1 MKLPPGLVPRQLLAG
16 PVLLDLFH
24 RDGCVHD
31 SWMQGAGSHGLGP
44 HGTWLR
50 LHPREFGLLWR
61 LAESPR
67 TALTRATLL
76 RDVWR
81 LHHDPPTNTLEVH
94 IFRLR
99 QKLAAFGVDR
109 LVVTDPAGG
118 YRLEADARP
127 VVPVREAL
135 DSYVLI
141 GNGAR
146 QESQTG

>member
-1 MKLPPGLVPRQLLAG
+1 MMGLAGLMPRHVLAG

-24 RDGCVHD
+24 RDGR
-31 SWMQGAGSHGLGP
+31 LRER
-44 HGTWLR
+44 WLH

-67 TALTRATLL
+67 VQVTRATLL

-81 LHHDPPTNTLEVH
+81 LRHEPETNTLEVH

-99 QKLAAFGVDR
+99 RKLAAFGIEQ

-118 YRLEADARP
+118 YRLEAEVTALLDATGL
-127 VVPVREAL
+127 REPL
-135 DSYVLI
+135 DSHRTI
-141 GNGAR
+141 GNGAGLD
-146 QESQTG
+146 SLTGPHNGLCPQ